1 MVGYIESKKI
11 YILSYNS
18 LIALLLLFRIMQI
31 YTGIQFLYEYLYIYS
46 SGLVKL
52 SVSIIKSIIRMTQPI
67 TPTYLL
73 TFRAHSLNSKTIIAS
88 YAFGTGNHF
97 QTGSKVFQEISSL
110 KRAKLEIL
118 NQALIAMGDGK
129 KVNIETDEKFI
140 LDFFK
145 SGIMKVEKSC
155 QDAVNDLRIN
165 LSLCSSV
172 VYQSYIYPGLF
183 NAALQEYKK
192 AKAAF
197 IPPMPSYKELFAA
210 QKRLREARQYEAAI
224 STW

>member
-1 MVGYIESKKI
+1 
-11 YILSYNS
+11 
-18 LIALLLLFRIMQI
+18 
-31 YTGIQFLYEYLYIYS
+31 
-46 SGLVKL
+46 
-52 SVSIIKSIIRMTQPI
+52 MTQPI

-73 TFRAHSLNSKTIIAS
+73 TFRAHSLNSKTIIAT

-97 QTGSKVFQEISSL
+97 QTGNKVFQEISSL
-110 KRAKLEIL
+110 KKAKLEIL
-118 NQALIAMGDGK
+118 NQALIALGEGK

-140 LDFFK
+140 LDFLK
-145 SGIMKVEKSC
+145 SGVMVGEKYY
-155 QDAVNDLRIN
+155 QDTVNDLRIN

-172 VYQSYIYPGLF
+172 VCQPYIYPSLF
-183 NAALQEYKK
+183 NTALQEYKK

-197 IPPMPSYKELFAA
+197 IPPMPSYKELWAT